1 MILGNIV
8 GIPIFLISS
17 TNSCLSISNNSAMA
31 GDFYGYP
38 RTPFSLHFTQ
48 LSLHD
53 GQLIVENE
61 RPDDARHGD
70 WQ

>member
-1 MILGNIV
+1 
-8 GIPIFLISS
+8 
-17 TNSCLSISNNSAMA
+17 MA